1 MEAGSLFL
9 GEFTVERPL
18 GSGGFAGVV
27 LVRSR
32 RTGEQYAVKRLHSAD
47 PAHQGRLLAEVRRWI
62 DLPAHPYIAPCRFAR
77 SVGDEVAVFS
87 EYAPGGSLADRIRSG
102 ALYEGGERAALRRVL
117 TAAAQSAWALA
128 AAHEGG
134 LLHLDVKP
142 ANLLVDENGAVRLTD
157 FGLAVAPTW
166 DGEKR
171 MQLEAVIQYVSD
183 VPDTDEQ
190 ERELIRS
197 LLRQELHPPGPG
209 SEASLEVSAAAS
221 GTPAYASPEQAEG
234 RRVGVPA
241 DVWSWAVTVLEL
253 LVGERT
259 WPAGTVAGLVLQAA
273 RTRPL
278 TAKSLAVPPALADLL
293 ERCFSKEPGERPH
306 PLGDIAETVLRIA
319 QDETGEPLA
328 AAPPSGAPTGPGGKA
343 TRYERRA
350 PGGGTWSDPRALVH
364 YAYRTAG
371 LDERDAVDFWPVD
384 VGGPRAQ
391 LLGDLRALREAGRV
405 LDGLPRQQQDAEET
419 AYARGRC
426 VAETGRVLEALGDVD
441 GALAHYRT
449 AADLIGRLTGEYRD
463 LLAVVL
469 GSLCRLQRR
478 AGDLAAALDTA
489 ERAVAL
495 ARSLPGGPRDQ
506 GVLGHALLLEAN
518 VLSDRSDRSHRGSPQ
533 RRAALR
539 ARAAKL
545 YEASAEEF
553 AASDDPLDVV
563 PSLSNLAAVEETRGD
578 EQRAAEL
585 WREIDALLGR
595 YLRRAPADRHARE
608 LRATVCVQRARR
620 GTPGQAA
627 AAVQVLTPM
636 VRDEGIHQLAG
647 SLGEA
652 LILRGRDEETDGR
665 VQAARGSY
673 AEAAGHLEQA
683 VLLEGDAADADHLAE
698 ARDNLANLVG
708 ILEDPE
714 QGLAHARTSLD
725 LWRRLAALDG
735 LGVWGPRFLHALSKL
750 AHIALD
756 AGAPDEAERYLTEAL
771 DILAGSEYAAT
782 VPDPEAAA
790 VHRCRAVW
798 LRRAGRPQEAL
809 EACEQA
815 LGFLHTPGET
825 DGTGVT
831 GGQTDE
837 ADDADPALRPATAPM
852 YVLTLETLA
861 AAFGDLG
868 AYEQA
873 LGAQE
878 AASAALARSP
888 GTHPPSAQLAQSAQ
902 RLASARWQFGMHPE
916 AAEAARAAVDQ
927 YSTLIAQ
934 GRGDLVVEAARVTGT
949 LATNLLCLGDLEG
962 AERALQRMLSLH
974 GGLATDDPALGRAAR
989 FATRWLP
996 ESPEPVHRRGG
1007 DVHAFMSEALSNQQQ
1022 ALRSLLAVTPAGL
1035 PAQLAALEGDLG
1047 SACDIGAQGGRY
1059 DAALLI
1065 EQVVGKLV
1073 WLSGRYP
1080 RGGAEHL
1087 CGEAALRLGTF
1098 AMMCGRDAAAAR
1110 GFAQGIAA
1118 YRTLVVDHGRRDLV
1132 DRYLRA
1138 LSAPVVLHG
1147 MRGDEASVGAA
1158 LRALHEQAR
1167 RHDPRN
1173 AARWVQRARASVAD
1187 LGAQGTA

>member
-47 PAHQGRLLAEVRRWI
+47 PTHQGRLLAEVRRWI

-87 EYAPGGSLADRIRSG
+87 EYASGGSLADRVRSG

-142 ANLLVDENGAVRLTD
+142 ANLLVDKNGAVRLTD
-157 FGLAVAPTW
+157 FGLAAAPAW
-166 DGEKR
+166 GGDER
-171 MQLEAVIQYVSD
+171 MQLEAVIRYIAD
-183 VPDTDEQ
+183 VPDADEQ

-197 LLRQELHPPGPG
+197 VLRQELHPPRPG
-209 SEASLEVSAAAS
+209 SEASLQVSGAAS

-273 RTRPL
+273 RTGPL
-278 TAKSLAVPPALADLL
+278 TPKSLPVPPALADLL

-306 PLGDIAETVLRIA
+306 PLGEIAETVLRIA
-319 QDETGEPLA
+319 REETGEPLA
-328 AAPPSGAPTGPGGKA
+328 AAPPPGAPTAPGHKA
-343 TRYERRA
+343 PRYERRA

-391 LLGDLRALREAGRV
+391 LLGDLRTLREAGRV
-405 LDGLPRQQQDAEET
+405 LDGLPRQQQDVPET
-419 AYARGRC
+419 AYTRGRC

-441 GALAHYRT
+441 GALAHYST
-449 AADLIGRLTGEYRD
+449 AADLIGRLTGDQRD
-463 LLAVVL
+463 LLSVVL

-478 AGDLAAALDTA
+478 AGDLAAALGTA
-489 ERAVAL
+489 ERAVTL
-495 ARSLPGGPRDQ
+495 ARSLPGGPGDR
-506 GVLGHALLLEAN
+506 GVLGHALLLEGN
-518 VLSDRSDRSHRGSPQ
+518 VLSDRSRRGSRQ
-533 RRAALR
+533 RRGALM
-539 ARAAKL
+539 ARAVEL
-545 YEASAEEF
+545 YEASAEEC

-563 PSLSNLAAVEETRGD
+563 PTLINLAAIEETRGN

-585 WREIDALLGR
+585 WRRTGTLLDR
-595 YLRRAPADRHARE
+595 HLDRAPSDRHARE
-608 LRATVCVQRARR
+608 LRATVCVQRAQR

-627 AAVQVLTPM
+627 AAVEVLTPM

-647 SLGEA
+647 RLGEA
-652 LILRGRDEETDGR
+652 LILRGMDEEAAGR
-665 VQAARGSY
+665 VQAARGTY
-673 AEAAGHLEQA
+673 AEAARHLEQA
-683 VLLEGDAADADHLAE
+683 VLLAGDAADADHLAR
-698 ARDNLANLVG
+698 AHDNLANLVG
-708 ILEDPE
+708 VLEDPE
-714 QGLAHARTSLD
+714 QGLQHARTSLD
-725 LWRRLAALDG
+725 LWRRLTGLDG
-735 LGVWGPRFLHALSKL
+735 LSVWGRRFLHALSKL

-756 AGAPDEAERYLTEAL
+756 ADALEEAERYLTEAL
-771 DILAGSEYAAT
+771 EILAKPEYAGTAPA
-782 VPDPEAAA
+782 PDPEAAA

-809 EACEQA
+809 EACDQA
-815 LGFLHTPGET
+815 LGFLHAPG
-825 DGTGVT
+825 GTG
-831 GGQTDE
+831 E

-852 YVLTLETLA
+852 YVLTLETLSA
-861 AAFGDLG
+861 AYGDLG

-902 RLASARWQFGMHPE
+902 RLANARWQFGMHPE
-916 AAEAARAAVDQ
+916 AAEAAHSAVGQ
-927 YSTLIAQ
+927 YSALIAQ
-934 GRGDLVVEAARVTGT
+934 GRGDLTVEAARVTGT
-949 LATNLLCLGDLEG
+949 LATVLLCLGDVED
-962 AERALQRMLSLH
+962 AERALQQMLTLH

-989 FATRWLP
+989 FATRVLSD
-996 ESPEPVHRRGG
+996 SPEPVHRRAG
-1007 DVHAFMSEALSNQQQ
+1007 DVHAFMFEALSNQQR
-1022 ALRSLLAVTPAGL
+1022 ALRSLLAVTSAGL
-1035 PAQLAALEGDLG
+1035 PAQLAALEDDLQ
-1047 SACDIGAQGGRY
+1047 SACGIGAQGARH
-1059 DAALLI
+1059 DAALLL
-1065 EQVVGKLV
+1065 EQLVGKLV

-1080 RGGAEHL
+1080 GRGAEQM

-1098 AMMCGRDAAAAR
+1098 AMKCGRDAAAAR
-1110 GFAQGIAA
+1110 GFAWGIAA

-1138 LSAPVVLHG
+1138 LSAPAVLHG
-1147 MRGDEASVGAA
+1147 MRGDEASVSAV
-1158 LRALHEQAR
+1158 LRELQEHAR
-1167 RHDPRN
+1167 RHDPHN
-1173 AARWVQRARASVAD
+1173 AARWVELARASVAD
-1187 LGAQGTA
+1187 LGAPGTA